1 MGCRRKEKWSEREN
15 KTTKQ
20 DDEAGIHQVQVGGG
34 DFPRGRKNK
43 KKKKKEV
50 QVGPPLSTT
59 HGEVSF
65 GLQVQGGGGK
75 DRLPA

>member
-20 DDEAGIHQVQVGGG
+20 DDEAGSQVPGGG
-34 DFPRGRKNK
+34 EVPRGRKTK

-50 QVGPPLSTT
+50 QVEVGPYPQRMVRFLS
-59 HGEVSF
+59 GCRCR
-65 GLQVQGGGGK
+65 GQGGE
-75 DRLPA
+75 R